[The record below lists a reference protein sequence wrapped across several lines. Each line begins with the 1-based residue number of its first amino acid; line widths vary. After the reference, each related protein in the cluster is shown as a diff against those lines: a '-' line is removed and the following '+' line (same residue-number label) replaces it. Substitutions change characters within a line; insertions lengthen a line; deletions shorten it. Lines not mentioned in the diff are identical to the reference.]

1 MTTTCMA
8 LLMVVTTTEATDQHT
23 ISRNRQRLGVL
34 VSEATRRKNFGVVKP
49 RVRII
54 GEGGYAHGR

>member
-8 LLMVVTTTEATDQHT
+8 LLMVAATTEAMDQHT

-34 VSEATRRKNFGVVKP
+34 VSEATRRNNFGVEKP

-54 GEGGYAHGR
+54 GEGGNEHGR

>member
-1 MTTTCMA
+1 MA
-8 LLMVVTTTEATDQHT
+8 MLMVVVTTEATDQRT
-23 ISRNRQRLGVL
+23 ISKNRQRLGVL
-34 VSEATRRKNFGVVKP
+34 VSEATRRKNFGVEKP